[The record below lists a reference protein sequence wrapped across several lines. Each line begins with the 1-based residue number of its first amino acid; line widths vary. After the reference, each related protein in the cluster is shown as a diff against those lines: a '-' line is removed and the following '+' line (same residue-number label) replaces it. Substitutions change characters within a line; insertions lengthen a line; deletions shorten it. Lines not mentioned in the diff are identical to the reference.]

1 MKSSTINEILACL
14 IMNKKP
20 SITKSTTIAKSRLFS
35 IEKVNLLF
43 SNGEQH
49 EYERI
54 IAPGNG
60 AVMIIPVINETTVI
74 MIREY
79 SVGTDRYELAF
90 PKGLISAGESIE
102 DAANREIMEE
112 IGFASKKLS
121 HIDSMTIAPG
131 YLSFTTHIVLA
142 EDLYDKQLDGDEPE
156 QLETVECDL
165 TKFDQIIKHPEL
177 TEARSK
183 AALYIVRDI
192 LLAHPSHV

>member
-1 MKSSTINEILACL
+1 
-14 IMNKKP
+14 MNKKP
-20 SITKSTTIAKSRLFS
+20 SITESTTIAQSRLFS

-60 AVMIIPVINETTVI
+60 AVMIIPVLNDSTIL

-79 SVGTDRYELAF
+79 SVGTDRYELVF
-90 PKGLISAGESIE
+90 PKGLMHQNESIT

-112 IGFASKKLS
+112 IGLASKKLS

-142 EDLYDKQLDGDEPE
+142 EDLYEKHLDGDEPE
-156 QLETVECDL
+156 QLQTIECDL
-165 TKFDQIIKHPEL
+165 SRFNELINHPEL

-183 AALYIVRDI
+183 AALYMVRDI
-192 LLAHPSHV
+192 LLK